1 MIKQVLIFV
10 VGVAAGA
17 AASYFITKD
26 KLNKEYEES
35 LNLIRASYDERVE
48 KIHNSA
54 EAIKLPH
61 EKKDAIMQEIE
72 KQVEEQKLDSEKKTV
87 TETDYSSISAIK
99 KEKKKSET
107 KDPIHIITEQEAQS
121 KANSGF
127 EIVGL
132 TLYED
137 DVLVDDDTENII
149 EDYEPW
155 IGVGGLN
162 NIRNNESEAIYI
174 LNEDRK
180 AIYDITVIDERFGDG
195 YDPRDF

>member
-17 AASYFITKD
+17 AASYYFTKE

-35 LNLIRASYDERVE
+35 LNAIRQSYDERVE

-54 EAIKLPH
+54 EAIKLLH

-72 KQVEEQKLDSEKKTV
+72 KQVEEQKLESEKPV
-87 TETDYSSISAIK
+87 VETDYSSISAVK
-99 KEKKKSET
+99 KEKKKAET
-107 KDPIHIITEQEAQS
+107 KEPIHIITEQEAQS
-121 KANSGF
+121 KATSGY

-137 DVLVDDDTENII
+137 DVLVDDETENII
-149 EDYEPW
+149 EEYEYW
-155 IGVGGLN
+155 IGAGGLST
-162 NIRNNESEAIYI
+162 IRNNDSEAIYI
-174 LNEDRK
+174 LNENRK
-180 AIYDITVIDERFGDG
+180 AIYDITVIDERFGDD

>member
-17 AASYFITKD
+17 VTSYYITKD

-35 LNLIRASYDERVE
+35 LNGIRRSYDERVE

-54 EAIKLPH
+54 EAIKLLH

-72 KQVEEQKLDSEKKTV
+72 KQVEEQKLDSEKTV
-87 TETDYSSISAIK
+87 VETDYSSISSIK
-99 KEKKKSET
+99 KEKKKAET

-121 KANSGF
+121 KATSGF

-137 DVLVDDDTENII
+137 DVLVDDETENII

-174 LNEDRK
+174 LNENRK
-180 AIYDITVIDERFGDG
+180 AIYDITVIDERFGDD

>member
-35 LNLIRASYDERVE
+35 LDNIRKTYDERVE

-54 EAIKLPH
+54 EAIKLLH
-61 EKKDAIMQEIE
+61 EKKEAIMQEIE
-72 KQVEEQKLDSEKKTV
+72 KQVEEQKLDSEK
-87 TETDYSSISAIK
+87 TEYVDYSAVSAIK
-99 KEKKKSET
+99 KEKKKAET

-174 LNEDRK
+174 LNEERK